1 MANARMIA
9 AAAEAREGNICI
21 FDSVLDE
28 VALRELVNMLSEKCT
43 GYAAA
48 FSGSDETGWRYI
60 IGSRHVD
67 LRKMAKE
74 INSAICGKGGGTP
87 EMMFRQLWL
96 NCITIIIKKSP
107 LLGAFAEKSID
118 N

>member
-48 FSGSDETGWRYI
+48 FPAAMRRAGDTS
-60 IGSRHVD
+60 
-67 LRKMAKE
+67 
-74 INSAICGKGGGTP
+74 SAAAMLTCEKWQ
-87 EMMFRQLWL
+87 R
-96 NCITIIIKKSP
+96 
-107 LLGAFAEKSID
+107 KSILPSAARAAERLR
-118 N
+118 